1 MFPVIKKKGADLMD
15 IFVTEDNRTY
25 VTVDLEIPKDK
36 AITLANGHFR
46 ISKDRLA
53 SDYGWIKKDTLYF
66 EEKRGAK
73 KVWLFWRKSKSEK

>member
-1 MFPVIKKKGADLMD
+1 ME
-15 IFVTEDNRTY
+15 IFATEDNRTY
-25 VTVDLEIPKDK
+25 VTVDITIPKDR
-36 AITLANGHFR
+36 AITIANEHFR

-53 SDYGWIKKDTLYF
+53 SGYGWIKKGILYF